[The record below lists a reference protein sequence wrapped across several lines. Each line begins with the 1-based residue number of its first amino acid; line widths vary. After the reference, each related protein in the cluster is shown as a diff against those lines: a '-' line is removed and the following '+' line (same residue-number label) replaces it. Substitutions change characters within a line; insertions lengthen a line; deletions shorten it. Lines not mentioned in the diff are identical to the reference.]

1 MQACNGAI
9 VAFAGRGLRG
19 LLAVVLIAFFISL
32 RKVSANIRAI
42 LQPPLR
48 ETDRKKIADLF
59 GSLVG
64 VGLDEV
70 SPLR

>member
-1 MQACNGAI
+1 MLFGTGNPEHI
-9 VAFAGRGLRG
+9 EP
-19 LLAVVLIAFFISL
+19 
-32 RKVSANIRAI
+32 NIRAI

-48 ETDRKKIADLF
+48 ETDRQTIADLF
-59 GSLVG
+59 GNLVG